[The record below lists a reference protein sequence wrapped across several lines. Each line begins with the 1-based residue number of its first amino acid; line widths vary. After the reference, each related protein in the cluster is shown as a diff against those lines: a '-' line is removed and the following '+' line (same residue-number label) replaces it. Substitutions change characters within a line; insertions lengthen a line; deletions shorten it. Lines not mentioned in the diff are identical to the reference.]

1 MAPVRSTRLV
11 AGRRRASTRAIGPMT
26 TRLAHRPNLTELL
39 DAPSPDPATLGRN
52 LGDIRLINRALGW
65 TAAVVRE
72 LSVLT
77 ARHNWPAFTLL
88 DVATGSADI
97 PLAVL
102 RWARRRNLRV
112 AALAGDLNAAV
123 LAVAARQ
130 AARDPDLALVRF
142 DALRAPFADRAVDV
156 VTCSLTLHHFAPPDA
171 VALLRELGRVA
182 RRALIV
188 GDLERSWP
196 AYLGARLLVVALRN
210 RMTHHDAP
218 VSVLRAYTAEE
229 LRLLAAEAGLRGAR
243 VIRRFP
249 FRLELVWEPDHGP

>member
-1 MAPVRSTRLV
+1 
-11 AGRRRASTRAIGPMT
+11 MT

-102 RWARRRNLRV
+102 RWARRRNLRI

-130 AARDPDLALVRF
+130 AAHDPDLALVRF

-196 AYLGARLLVVALRN
+196 AYLAARLLVVALRN

-229 LRLLAAEAGLRGAR
+229 LHRLAAEAGLHGAR
-243 VIRRFP
+243 VTRRFP
-249 FRLELVWEPDHGP
+249 FRLELVWEPETVGPSHADCIGQPSERIAP